1 MLQNNAVTATDMRP
15 GRKGKTRLRTLDRID
30 QRTVSA
36 RRTREL
42 IALWTEALGGDVS
55 PVQAMA
61 ITHAAACVALCEDAQ
76 SRRLAGDTSITAET
90 VVKFSNV
97 AQRAIKQLALPSA
110 GPRSAK
116 TGLKRLKLL
125 P

>member
-42 IALWTEALGGDVS
+42 IALWTKALGGDVS

-61 ITHAAACVALCEDAQ
+61 ITHAAATHCILEDAQ
-76 SRRLAGDTSITAET
+76 ARMLSGDQTISASEITKLSNISARALKALRLPEPSPQ
-90 VVKFSNV
+90 K
-97 AQRAIKQLALPSA
+97 RA
-110 GPRSAK
+110 
-116 TGLKRLKLL
+116 TGLKPLQWR
-125 P
+125 